1 MREYKPSLC
10 SGLFFHGSSLLEP
23 CKYTSF
29 FLFFS
34 IFSGLFHAG
43 ISPPDK
49 MKYFFLIGSIF
60 LNFSRG
66 KEMKGRSMSTREINY
81 KVDSC
86 VIGWKTNSPSRGSV
100 QV

>member
-66 KEMKGRSMSTREINY
+66 KEMKGRSMSTREIN
-81 KVDSC
+81 
-86 VIGWKTNSPSRGSV
+86 
-100 QV
+100 

>member
-60 LNFSRG
+60 FNFSRG
-66 KEMKGRSMSTREINY
+66 KEMKGRSMSTREIN
-81 KVDSC
+81 
-86 VIGWKTNSPSRGSV
+86 
-100 QV
+100 